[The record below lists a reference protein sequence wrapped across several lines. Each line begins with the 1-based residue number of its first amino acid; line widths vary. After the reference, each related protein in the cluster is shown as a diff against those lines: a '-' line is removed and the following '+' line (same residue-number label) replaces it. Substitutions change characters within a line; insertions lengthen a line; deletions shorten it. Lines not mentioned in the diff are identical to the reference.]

1 MSQQANVSS
10 SPFAGSGEQRSET
23 ALFAV
28 DGVAP
33 RRVVFPRD
41 VDALAETMRQAHA
54 ERLAVS
60 PRGGG
65 TKLSLGNPPR
75 RLDLVVGTQNLT
87 GVLDHQPA
95 NLTVTAQAGTPLAA
109 LQAALAEHG
118 QFLPLESPLP
128 TRATVG
134 GVLAANASGPHR
146 LAYGT
151 ARDWL
156 IGVRVVHADGT
167 VTKAG
172 GKVVKNV
179 TGYDLNKLYV
189 GSLGTLGVIVEAT
202 FKVAPLPTVRRTVVA
217 RFASVEA
224 ACQAALAVDR
234 AGIGPL
240 AAVALNA
247 EAARRVQVAS
257 PQRTGAE
264 ALLAVEL
271 GGRPMGVAR
280 READLLRVLAE
291 HGAARHEVLNNASD
305 RFWQAAVDLGWGE
318 AEPPARAVRC
328 GVPPSAIT
336 SIVGT
341 IRTLPLHLALAVQ
354 PAVGVLRAVAWADA
368 RSRTPDETLV
378 DAVAVF
384 RRVAALHGGY
394 AVVERCDPALKARL
408 DVWGDVGPS
417 LALMRRVKEQFDPS
431 GVLNPGRYVG
441 GI

>member
-1 MSQQANVSS
+1 MTQ
-10 SPFAGSGEQRSET
+10 PRGDLSG
-23 ALFAV
+23 AVADLAAFAV

-41 VDALAETMRQAHA
+41 VDALSETMRQAHA
-54 ERLAVS
+54 EHLAVA

-65 TKLSLGNPPR
+65 TKLALGNPPR
-75 RLDLVVGTQNLT
+75 RLDLVVGTRDLT

-95 NLTVTAQAGTPLAA
+95 NLTVTLQAGTPLAA

-128 TRATVG
+128 ARATVG

-202 FKVAPLPTVRRTVVA
+202 FKVAPLPAVRRTVVA
-217 RFASVEA
+217 RLASLEA

-247 EAARRVQVAS
+247 EAARRVQLAS
-257 PQRTGAE
+257 PPATDTE

-271 GGRPMGVAR
+271 GGRPMGVER
-280 READLLRVLAE
+280 READLLHLLAE
-291 HGAARHEVLNNASD
+291 HGASEQEQLSGAPD

-318 AEPPARAVRC
+318 AEPPALAVRC
-328 GVPPSAIT
+328 GVSPSAIT
-336 SIVGT
+336 SIVGAL
-341 IRTLPLHLALAVQ
+341 RASPLHLALAVQ
-354 PAVGVLRAVAWADA
+354 PAAGVLRAVAWPDA
-368 RSRTPDETLV
+368 RGRTPDATLV
-378 DAVAVF
+378 DAVAAL
-384 RRVAALHGGY
+384 RRTVAPLGGY

-431 GVLNPGRYVG
+431 GVLNPGRFAG

>member
-1 MSQQANVSS
+1 MTQPRRDPISAV
-10 SPFAGSGEQRSET
+10 ADL
-23 ALFAV
+23 AAFAV

-33 RRVVFPRD
+33 QRVVFPKD

-54 ERLAVS
+54 ESLAVS

-65 TKLSLGNPPR
+65 TKLALGNPPR
-75 RLDLVVGTQNLT
+75 RLDLVVGTRNLT
-87 GVLDHQPA
+87 GVLERQPA
-95 NLTVTAQAGTPLAA
+95 NLTVTVQGGTPLAA

-118 QFLPLESPLP
+118 QFLPLESPFP
-128 TRATVG
+128 ASATVG
-134 GVLAANASGPHR
+134 GMLAANASGPHR

-179 TGYDLNKLYV
+179 TGYDMDKLYV

-202 FKVAPLPTVRRTVVA
+202 FKVAPLPAVRRTVVA
-217 RFASVEA
+217 RLASLEA
-224 ACQAALAVDR
+224 ACRAALAVDQ

-247 EAARRVQVAS
+247 EAARRVQLAG
-257 PQRTGAE
+257 PQATGEE

-291 HGAARHEVLNNASD
+291 HGAAHREALSGTSD

-318 AEPPARAVRC
+318 AAPAALAVRC
-328 GVPPSAIT
+328 GVSPSAIT
-336 SIVGT
+336 SIVGAM
-341 IRTLPLHLALAVQ
+341 RALPFQIALAVQ
-354 PAVGVLRAVAWADA
+354 PAVGVLRAVAWPDA
-368 RSRTPDETLV
+368 GDRTPDETVL
-378 DAVAVF
+378 DAVAAF
-384 RRVAALHGGY
+384 RRTVAPLGGY

-408 DVWGDVGPS
+408 DVWGDAGPS

-431 GVLNPGRYVG
+431 GVLNPGRFAG